1 MYYIFILFFTL
12 SVQDIQVSFS
22 VFQRILMIFFM
33 YSFLYTFLMKLTPKC
48 IIFVFINWI
57 YFLLF
62 SNYLLLLE
70 CYAIEFKI
78 FIFYFSILLSSL
90 INPDFFFFFFF
101 WPCCA
106 ACGILV
112 PSTGIEHRPL
122 VVWVPGPNHW
132 TTREFQ
138 SWSFFSWG
146 SWIFFL
152 GRQLYHLKIITFS
165 LSPTFKLILLFLNCA
180 TDYWHFESAV
190 LTSKTF

>member
-78 FIFYFSILLSSL
+78 FIFYFSILLRSL
-90 INPDFFFFFFF
+90 INPVFFFFFLALLCSLWDLSSLNRDWTQALGSVSARSQPLDYQGISVLIIFQLRLLDFF
-101 WPCCA
+101 F
-106 ACGILV
+106 
-112 PSTGIEHRPL
+112 R
-122 VVWVPGPNHW
+122 
-132 TTREFQ
+132 
-138 SWSFFSWG
+138 
-146 SWIFFL
+146 
-152 GRQLYHLKIITFS
+152 
-165 LSPTFKLILLFLNCA
+165 
-180 TDYWHFESAV
+180 
-190 LTSKTF
+190 